1 MDTARLEEEYGL
13 SEAVV
18 DEIRARDQRQL
29 ELFLKLT
36 GGSAAVL
43 WLFLTVS
50 VYARSFGSAP
60 VLGLLVAPLLA
71 LLGAVIGALPIALV
85 CGVGVLVLC
94 PRHPMAG
101 TLERHQAAHS
111 RTRPCGRV
119 HPRPGRPRPAAG
131 GRLLCPL
138 RRLALSGLPRS
149 LRPARD
155 RRPQGRSRPRRP
167 PRAGIGSL
175 VPPRGLRPRAGTR
188 PSGGDDRAP
197 FCGLHLTSQVSRRS
211 RSTSRRCG
219 SGRRPTEVFAP
230 SLAPVGLRAAGR
242 RTRRGERGRG

>member
-101 TLERHQAAHS
+101 ALERYQAAHS
-111 RTRPCGRV
+111 RTRPCDVCILVRGD
-119 HPRPGRPRPAAG
+119 HGPRPGVAYCARCDAW
-131 GRLLCPL
+131 LCPDCRGRFDL
-138 RRLALSGLPRS
+138 RAI
-149 LRPARD
+149 A
-155 RRPQGRSRPRRP
+155 
-167 PRAGIGSL
+167 A
-175 VPPRGLRPRAGTR
+175 
-188 PSGGDDRAP
+188 
-197 FCGLHLTSQVSRRS
+197 
-211 RSTSRRCG
+211 
-219 SGRRPTEVFAP
+219 
-230 SLAPVGLRAAGR
+230 LRAARARDGPPAPGSGASSPR
-242 RTRRGERGRG
+242 AD